1 MFMAYIRIF
10 MTWVYHQYS
19 GELYHDGVLI
29 TRGYSGKGLN
39 KNNPLS
45 ESIRGQGPIPRGRY
59 IIGGHTNSK
68 GPMTIILEPSGGN
81 HMYGRDAF
89 RIHGDSISDPGN
101 ASEGCIIVGP
111 SARREII
118 SSIDRELVVE

>member
-1 MFMAYIRIF
+1 MA
-10 MTWVYHQYS
+10 WVYHQYS
-19 GELYHDGVLI
+19 GELYHNGTLVAC
-29 TRGYSGKGLN
+29 GYSGKGLHKN
-39 KNNPLS
+39 KPAS
-45 ESIRGQGPIPRGRY
+45 ESVRGQGPIPRGRY
-59 IIGGHTNSK
+59 TIGGNTNSK

-89 RIHGDSISDPGN
+89 RIHGDSMRDPGN

-111 SARREII
+111 NVRREII